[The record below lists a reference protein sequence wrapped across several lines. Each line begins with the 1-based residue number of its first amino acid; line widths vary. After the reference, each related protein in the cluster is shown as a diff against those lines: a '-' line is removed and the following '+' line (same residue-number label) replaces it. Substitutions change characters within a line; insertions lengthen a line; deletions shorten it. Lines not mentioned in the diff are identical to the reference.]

1 MYLYKTN
8 IWITDKYFTF
18 HMDVLVI
25 LVLAA
30 LSYVIT
36 LINNF
41 FHVAFQKYW
50 VWHFKILGLMCI
62 LGGIDRGL

>member
-18 HMDVLVI
+18 HMDALVI

-41 FHVAFQKYW
+41 FHVAFQKY
-50 VWHFKILGLMCI
+50 
-62 LGGIDRGL
+62 

>member
-18 HMDVLVI
+18 HMDVLLI

-30 LSYVIT
+30 LSYKSYYF
-36 LINNF
+36 NNF
-41 FHVAFQKYW
+41 FHIAFQKY
-50 VWHFKILGLMCI
+50 
-62 LGGIDRGL
+62 